1 MRARPLSSMGSSM
14 NCMIPP
20 QRSQEPPYQH
30 LLGVL
35 RAVRVCWLV
44 WTAISLLPSTS
55 LARERAHV
63 PAPSDDPDRTQ
74 WLVSWSPN
82 AQFDD
87 DESLRSLSA
96 ATINGVVVTPQVL
109 ATYQA
114 TLARLHVDIYID
126 LTDSQGLESA
136 EVPSPSGSWAW
147 LDSPEISGVVLAD
160 RANLNSPETC
170 AALRNLQ
177 DVAQDKPRIVASWSL
192 SVRCPDVADILL
204 FIPLVSP
211 SDSLP
216 DPNYDGFWTA
226 LSPTIPERDT
236 LGMNVPG
243 SRHYQARALEHLAGN
258 PPAWIHLGHWTAG
271 DNESIEQ
278 TVIDSR
284 RGRTP
289 TLDVLTWLKG
299 TSPSPPLG
307 YLSDVPEEHPLSSI
321 RLGALGLLVLL
332 ASLFLSYGRAQNM
345 VVRYFGGHRFYR
357 EAVRAGR
364 EDMPVVT
371 ATLVLVYTV
380 LLWLC
385 LVTAKA
391 SYSAPDALRVT
402 RFLAL
407 DGLDGWA
414 FVLVASLVPLSLCLQ
429 AGLAKLLSWDKQVRF
444 QQTLMLATWSR
455 WGILLALP
463 VLLLATDPIP
473 SPYTIT
479 SVLLVLGVLWAVGH
493 LRMVLDWTITFRIP
507 FYRALILFLVTDAL
521 LIALLHYANHLATA
535 LGGVGN
541 LVDLFRLLGR

>member
-1 MRARPLSSMGSSM
+1 M

-20 QRSQEPPYQH
+20 QRSQEPPYPH
-30 LLGVL
+30 PLGVL
-35 RAVRVCWLV
+35 RTVRVCCLI
-44 WTAISLLPSTS
+44 WTAISLLPSTT

-63 PAPSDDPDRTQ
+63 PAPSDDPDRTR
-74 WLVSWSPN
+74 WLVSWSPH

-96 ATINGVVVTPQVL
+96 ATINGVVVTPEVHM
-109 ATYQA
+109 TYQA
-114 TLARLHVDIYID
+114 TIARLHVDIYID
-126 LTDSQGLESA
+126 LSESQGPNSA
-136 EVPSPSGSWAW
+136 EVPSLSSSWAW

-170 AALRNLQ
+170 AALRSLQ
-177 DVAQDKPRIVASWSL
+177 DAPPDKPRIVASWSL

-211 SDSLP
+211 PDSLP
-216 DPNYDGFWTA
+216 DPNYHGFWTA

-299 TSPSPPLG
+299 TRPSPPLG
-307 YLSDVPEEHPLSSI
+307 HLSDVPDEHPLSSI

-332 ASLFLSYGRAQNM
+332 ASLFMSYGRAQNM

-385 LVTAKA
+385 LVTAQA
-391 SYSAPDALRVT
+391 SYAAPDALRVT
-402 RFLAL
+402 RFLGL
-407 DGLDGWA
+407 DGLDGWT

-507 FYRALILFLVTDAL
+507 FYRALILFMVTDAL
-521 LIALLHYANHLATA
+521 LIALLQYANHLATA
-535 LGGVGN
+535 LGGVEN

>member
-1 MRARPLSSMGSSM
+1 M

-385 LVTAKA
+385 LVTAQA

>member
-1 MRARPLSSMGSSM
+1 M

-211 SDSLP
+211 PDSLP
-216 DPNYDGFWTA
+216 DPNYHGFWTA

-385 LVTAKA
+385 LVTAQA